1 MEELIDYTNNNL
13 HNLDKNMLV
22 DTLKH
27 TSDIMTA
34 LSSKIYIM
42 EEEIKNIQEQLNIVL
57 SLSNENKLLKEK
69 SVNENFDKLYKTNQ
83 NIDVIYD
90 NENDNKLN
98 NVNDNKLNNVNDNK
112 LNNVKQETKE
122 IIKKNLEV
130 KKEEVSGNVI
140 NNRKKNNLFIRK
152 I

>member
-1 MEELIDYTNNNL
+1 MEELTDYTHDKL
-13 HNLDKNMLV
+13 HNLDKNMIV

-34 LSSKIYIM
+34 LSSKVYIM

-57 SLSNENKLLKEK
+57 SLSNENNLLKEK
-69 SVNENFDKLYKTNQ
+69 LVSENFDKLYKTNQ
-83 NIDVIYD
+83 KIDIIYD
-90 NENDNKLN
+90 DN
-98 NVNDNKLNNVNDNK
+98 
-112 LNNVKQETKE
+112 ETKE
-122 IIKKNLEV
+122 NKEIKENKETIETKDIVKKNLEI

>member
-1 MEELIDYTNNNL
+1 MEETADYTDDKL

-34 LSSKIYIM
+34 LSNKVYIM
-42 EEEIKNIQEQLNIVL
+42 EEEIKNINNQLTT
-57 SLSNENKLLKEK
+57 LSNENKLLRESLK
-69 SVNENFDKLYKTNQ
+69 NDNFDKLYKANQ
-83 NIDVIYD
+83 NINIIYD
-90 NENDNKLN
+90 DEK
-98 NVNDNKLNNVNDNK
+98 KEI
-112 LNNVKQETKE
+112 KQEE
-122 IIKKNLEV
+122 IITKNNIDAD
-130 KKEEVSGNVI
+130 KEDVPENVI

>member
-1 MEELIDYTNNNL
+1 MEELIDYTNDNL

-98 NVNDNKLNNVNDNK
+98 NV
-112 LNNVKQETKE
+112 KQETKDL
-122 IIKKNLEV
+122 IKKNLEV